1 VSGRPPD
8 FETLVGSDLD
18 TAERERLRHVHDLL
32 VEAGPPPELPARAP
46 VAPLARRGRRRG
58 ALLAVAAALAV
69 AAFALGIAVGD
80 GSRGRT
86 TDFVVPMAGTESA
99 ADASASLVVYQLDEA
114 GNWPMELE
122 VEGLAPAS
130 SGRLYELWLTRD
142 GRAVVIC
149 GSFLTKDDG
158 SASVP
163 MNAPWPLDEF
173 DGWLIVE
180 QGSKKPML
188 ST

>member
-1 VSGRPPD
+1 MNERPPD
-8 FETLVGSDLD
+8 FEILVGSGLD
-18 TAERERLRHVHDLL
+18 TAERERLRRVHDLL

-69 AAFALGIAVGD
+69 AAFAVGIAVGD
-80 GSRGRT
+80 GSRERT

-99 ADASASLVVYQLDEA
+99 AGASASLVVYELDEA

-122 VEGLAPAS
+122 VEGLPRAAS
-130 SGRLYELWLTRD
+130 DRVYELWLTKD
-142 GRAVVIC
+142 GRAVTIC
-149 GSFLTKDDG
+149 GSFLTEDDG

-163 MNAPWPLDEF
+163 MNAPWPLDDF
-173 DGWLIVE
+173 DGWVVVRE
-180 QGSKKPML
+180 GTKQPML

>member
-1 VSGRPPD
+1 VSERPPD

-18 TAERERLRHVHDLL
+18 AAERERLQRVHDLL

-46 VAPLARRGRRRG
+46 VAPLARRRRRG

-80 GSRGRT
+80 GSRERT

-99 ADASASLVVYQLDEA
+99 TGASASLVVYELDEA

-122 VEGLAPAS
+122 VEGLPPAS
-130 SGRLYELWLTRD
+130 SDRVYELWLTRD
-142 GRAVVIC
+142 GRAVAIC
-149 GSFLTKDDG
+149 GSFLTEDDG

-163 MNAPWPLDEF
+163 MNAPWPLDDF
-173 DGWLIVE
+173 DGWVVVRE
-180 QGSKKPML
+180 GTKQPML

>member
-1 VSGRPPD
+1 VSGRAPD
-8 FETLVGSDLD
+8 FETLVGDDLD
-18 TAERERLRHVHDLL
+18 ATERERLRRVHDLL
-32 VEAGPPPELPARAP
+32 VEAGPPPDLPPRAA
-46 VAPLARRGRRRG
+46 VVPLARRRRRG
-58 ALLAVAAALAV
+58 VLLAVAAALAV

-86 TDFVVPMAGTESA
+86 TDFVVPMSGTESA
-99 ADASASLVVYQLDEA
+99 VDASASLVVYHLDEA

-122 VEGLAPAS
+122 VEGLPPS
-130 SGRLYELWLTRD
+130 SNDRVYELWLTRD
-142 GRAVVIC
+142 GRAVAIC
-149 GSFLTKDDG
+149 GSFLTEDDG

-173 DGWLIVE
+173 DGWLILE
-180 QGSKKPML
+180 EGSKKPML